1 MLDALSGAFSNLR
14 DSTILRSLLLI
25 ALMSAAVST
34 ILLVFVVGSV
44 MALQPGVWIE
54 SGVAWLPSWL
64 ADGVVFVV
72 ATLGSIAL
80 VWFTFV
86 LVVQGIASFFLD
98 RIVARVEEIDY
109 PDLPKAKGTTPGQ
122 DIVSALR
129 FLVWLVLVNL
139 AALPFYLLGIL
150 IPGLTLIAFW
160 LVNSYLF
167 AREYAEIVLLR
178 RHGQKVSDRWRRK
191 HRLRL
196 LVAGALVTFGMSI
209 PLLNLAIPVL
219 AAAFMTHVCHRAADA
234 A

>member
-1 MLDALSGAFSNLR
+1 MLDALSRAFSSLR
-14 DSTILRSLLLI
+14 DRTIRRSLLLI
-25 ALMSAAVST
+25 ALLSAAVST
-34 ILLVFVVGSV
+34 FLLIFVIGSV

-54 SGVAWLPSWL
+54 SRVTWLPAWL
-64 ADGVVFVV
+64 ADGIVFVV
-72 ATLGSIAL
+72 TALGSVAL

-86 LVVQGIASFFLD
+86 LVVQGVGSFFLD
-98 RIVARVEEIDY
+98 RVVARVEETDY

-150 IPGLTLIAFW
+150 IPGLSIIAFW

-178 RHGQKVSDRWRRK
+178 RHEQKVSDRWRRK

-196 LVAGALVTFGMSI
+196 LIAGALITFGMSV
-209 PLLNLAIPVL
+209 PLLNLFMPVL
-219 AAAFMTHVCHRAADA
+219 AAAFMAHICHRAADA